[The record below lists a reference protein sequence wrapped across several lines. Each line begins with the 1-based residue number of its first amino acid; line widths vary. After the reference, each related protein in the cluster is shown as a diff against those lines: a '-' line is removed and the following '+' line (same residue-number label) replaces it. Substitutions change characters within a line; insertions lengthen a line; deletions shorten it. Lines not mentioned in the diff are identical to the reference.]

1 LVRYL
6 HPTDEQLREIV
17 GLPKNTSKTNR
28 NRKENRDKDKDENI
42 NTFNVPRNISLT
54 LEAEP
59 LQVLDLIQLPYYAEL
74 QWLIDF
80 GVYALIIYTLTE
92 FYYYLVPNSSE
103 YNLSLVW
110 CSLVIAF
117 SLYELMN
124 ILLYFINYFIF
135 AFFYSRKIL
144 FSITS
149 LYFRGGDE
157 AIGERSMC
165 IVSGC
170 LFFLTAMIVL
180 IADENFLEFGLIPAY
195 KSFNESAIQLL
206 EAHGMADNASG
217 PTSLLMFKFWL
228 AIWCGLVGAFFTFPG
243 LRLAKMHLDA
253 IVYAQGNHILL

>member
-124 ILLYFINYFIF
+124 ILLYFIIYFII
-135 AFFYSRKIL
+135 FYQL
-144 FSITS
+144 FHFRLFLLQKNIVFNS
-149 LYFRGGDE
+149 LR
-157 AIGERSMC
+157 
-165 IVSGC
+165 
-170 LFFLTAMIVL
+170 L
-180 IADENFLEFGLIPAY
+180 
-195 KSFNESAIQLL
+195 
-206 EAHGMADNASG
+206 
-217 PTSLLMFKFWL
+217 SLL
-228 AIWCGLVGAFFTFPG
+228 
-243 LRLAKMHLDA
+243 LDS
-253 IVYAQGNHILL
+253 NDCFNR